1 MSIKN
6 SPRSNVENL
15 WKSGSEISKE
25 TQNILEIAST
35 MSPDVFITFKNVY
48 LWLKKI
54 KIKKKTEQKIY
65 HLNHFLSVQ
74 FSSVVLSVSTLL
86 GNRSSEPFIFAKLKL
101 CTL

>member
-1 MSIKN
+1 M
-6 SPRSNVENL
+6 ENL

-48 LWLKKI
+48 LWLKK
-54 KIKKKTEQKIY
+54 KKKTEQKIY